1 MGSPG
6 AVDRD
11 HKTVTGAFNLNWK
24 DTQEVGSVIEKET
37 GIPFAIDNDANV
49 AALGERWIGAGEN
62 NPDVVFMTLGT
73 GVGGGIV
80 ADGNLIHGVAGAGG
94 EIGHM
99 IVEPENGFACTC
111 GSKGCLETVASATG
125 VVKVARLLAE
135 SYEGDSSIKAAID
148 NGDAVSSKDIFE
160 AAQAGDA
167 FANSVVDKV
176 SFYLGLASANISNIL
191 NPEVGSVIE
200 KETGIPFAIDNDANV
215 AALGERW
222 IGAGENNPD
231 VVFMTLGTGVGG
243 GIVADGNLI
252 HGVAGA
258 GGEIGHMIVEPENG
272 FACTCGSKG
281 CLETVASATGVVK
294 VARLLAESYE
304 GDSSIK
310 AAIDNGDAVSSKDI
324 FEAAQAGDAFAN
336 SVVDKVSFYLGL
348 ASANISNILNPDSVV
363 IGGGVSAAG
372 EFLRSRVESNFQRF
386 TFPQVRQSTKIKI
399 AELGNDAGIIGA
411 ASLASQF
418 VIA

>member
-1 MGSPG
+1 MAQKLLGIDLGGTTVKFGILTLDGQVQEKWAIETNVLENGEHIVPDIVASIKHRLELYGLDKTDFVGIGMGSPG

-11 HKTVTGAFNLNWK
+11 KKTVTGAFNLNWK
-24 DTQEVGSVIEKET
+24 DTQEVGSIIEKET

-49 AALGERWIGAGEN
+49 AALGERWVGAGEN

-99 IVEPENGFACTC
+99 IVEPDNGFACTC

-160 AAQAGDA
+160 AAQAGD
-167 FANSVVDKV
+167 
-176 SFYLGLASANISNIL
+176 G
-191 NPEVGSVIE
+191 
-200 KETGIPFAIDNDANV
+200 
-215 AALGERW
+215 
-222 IGAGENNPD
+222 
-231 VVFMTLGTGVGG
+231 
-243 GIVADGNLI
+243 
-252 HGVAGA
+252 
-258 GGEIGHMIVEPENG
+258 
-272 FACTCGSKG
+272 
-281 CLETVASATGVVK
+281 
-294 VARLLAESYE
+294 
-304 GDSSIK
+304 
-310 AAIDNGDAVSSKDI
+310 
-324 FEAAQAGDAFAN
+324 FAN

-372 EFLRSRVESNFQRF
+372 EFLRSRIESNFQRF

-418 VIA
+418 VEA